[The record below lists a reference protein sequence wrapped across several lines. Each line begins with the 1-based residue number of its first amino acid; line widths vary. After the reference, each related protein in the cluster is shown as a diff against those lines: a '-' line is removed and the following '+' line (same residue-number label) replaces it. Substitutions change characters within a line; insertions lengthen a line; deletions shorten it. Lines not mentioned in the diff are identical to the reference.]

1 MSGSSGYVPVFRP
14 NAQSLGSNSQGEETV
29 VVTVNA
35 GRPGY
40 GPGSLAADLGKIPR
54 TPIQAESSAAIH
66 ATAKWSAAQLQK
78 SRAEYAARQ
87 NALAAAQAKAKAA
100 RDALTERLKQESN
113 ARIHNTYVNP
123 AIAGAHANNMAMQ
136 AEAARLGAARAAA
149 RARKQAEEAARQ
161 AEAELRAQQEAE
173 RQAAAALEAA
183 AAKAE
188 ADARAAAE
196 AAARAKAEADARAA
210 AEAAARAKAEADAR
224 AAAEAAAREKAEA
237 DARAA
242 AEAAARAKAE
252 ADARAAAEAA
262 AREKAEADARAAA
275 EAAARAKAEAD
286 VRAAAEAA
294 ARAKAEAD
302 ARAAAEA
309 AARAVTEK
317 VLREPGVE
325 HYSAA
330 TEAARKRTE
339 EAFQAADA
347 ALKTSDPVELQ
358 RISDRLRSEG
368 NTLFSYGDTWSY
380 KGEGPGDD
388 NWRFLTDRLSALETD
403 FSQALLAHDAVN
415 AERLTGEL
423 QTLNDE
429 LTQLHTSGV
438 LYRSEGDIIRSYA
451 VVIRQLSASL
461 SSESRAVRA
470 GLQGDTENAARQ
482 HQEAVSARQAAEAGA
497 DSVVSTIRAQAE
509 AYADALKMA
518 RNESRAQAD
527 YNTRR
532 LNYVKEKARIQD
544 NLAALPPALHAGP
557 VPDYTPE
564 MMQKAE
570 AAMAQ
575 PGVMA
580 LPFMPG
586 MMTLSVAGEG
596 MMPVTGEAG
605 AITGNTLLR
614 GVSELIK
621 WAGSEEAALAATR
634 FTTAGVLIAAFMPA
648 EAGRGSD
655 RVKGRDME
663 ALFATQAGLLNGS
676 IASLSPGA
684 DSVEM
689 PVRAT
694 LTEENGHLAL
704 RLLSTGNGVVPA
716 TVRILDAV
724 RDPETGLN
732 RIIVPGR
739 NGGRDREVLINPTE
753 PDMRLFSPEESGDA
767 AVPVSR
773 PEPEHQAEDG
783 QDDMV
788 LFFPPRGEAPIPRTP
803 VSDSLSVQPAVADM
817 AAPLQPDMVPVT
829 EEEALQDFIYWQVA
843 PDGSGF
849 MPVYVVMTPDITR
862 SQEESGVRVE
872 ADTGLPFLTE
882 DVFSRAAGM
891 LLSTPSGDD
900 VVMADFSTSDATADG
915 PQALAVPATLLNG
928 GQPVYGSEDDRE
940 AYLQVRASLI
950 QAGGRHR
957 LYLQKT
963 DSGTD
968 AIPFL
973 QAVRNPATGRDE
985 VRVPA
990 MAGEPPLTVLIN
1002 PVPVA
1007 QTGWHTG
1014 SPGGEV
1020 PPLVHTGGDVTAVP
1034 SLTVTTSPAA
1044 DGVTFRD
1051 FIYWQPDA
1059 EGSGGQFIYVVLS
1072 VNPRNVPGRVSGHG
1086 QGNGDNW
1093 LQDADKGEGVP
1104 IPARIADRLRGRE
1117 FSRFDAFRK
1126 ALWTEIGKD
1135 PALLEQFN
1143 SNNKGNLKN
1152 GYSPFTPKLERVG
1165 GRERFELHHVIRV
1178 IDGGPVYDIDNLRV
1192 VTPKQ
1197 HIEIHRGTK

>member
-1 MSGSSGYVPVFRP
+1 
-14 NAQSLGSNSQGEETV
+14 
-29 VVTVNA
+29 
-35 GRPGY
+35 
-40 GPGSLAADLGKIPR
+40 
-54 TPIQAESSAAIH
+54 
-66 ATAKWSAAQLQK
+66 
-78 SRAEYAARQ
+78 
-87 NALAAAQAKAKAA
+87 
-100 RDALTERLKQESN
+100 
-113 ARIHNTYVNP
+113 
-123 AIAGAHANNMAMQ
+123 
-136 AEAARLGAARAAA
+136 
-149 RARKQAEEAARQ
+149 
-161 AEAELRAQQEAE
+161 
-173 RQAAAALEAA
+173 
-183 AAKAE
+183 
-188 ADARAAAE
+188 ADAR
-196 AAARAKAEADARAA
+196 
-210 AEAAARAKAEADAR
+210 
-224 AAAEAAAREKAEA
+224 
-237 DARAA
+237 
-242 AEAAARAKAE
+242 
-252 ADARAAAEAA
+252 
-262 AREKAEADARAAA
+262 
-275 EAAARAKAEAD
+275 
-286 VRAAAEAA
+286 
-294 ARAKAEAD
+294 
-302 ARAAAEA
+302 A

-368 NTLFSYGDTWSY
+368 NMLFGYGDTWSY
-380 KGEGPGDD
+380 RGEGPGDD
-388 NWRFLTDRLSALETD
+388 NWRLLTEQKSALEMA
-403 FSQALLAHDAVN
+403 FSQAVLAHDAVN
-415 AERLTGEL
+415 TERLAGEL
-423 QTLNDE
+423 QALNDE

-497 DSVVSTIRAQAE
+497 DSVVSAIRAQAE
-509 AYADALKMA
+509 AYADALKVA

-527 YNTRR
+527 HNTLR
-532 LNYVKEKARIQD
+532 LNDVKEKARIQD
-544 NLAALPPALHAGP
+544 NLAALPPALHAEP

-570 AAMAQ
+570 AAMTQ

-586 MMTLSVAGEG
+586 MMVLSVAGEG
-596 MMPVTGEAG
+596 MMPVTGETG

-767 AVPVSR
+767 EVPVSR
-773 PEPEHQAEDG
+773 PESAHQAEDG

-788 LFFPPRGEAPIPRTP
+788 PFFPPRGEEPIPRTP

-817 AAPLQPDMVPVT
+817 AAPLQPETVPVT

-862 SQEESGVRVE
+862 PPFLQEESGVRVE

-891 LLSTPSGDD
+891 LLSTPSGEG
-900 VVMADFSTSDATADG
+900 VVMADFSTSDATADS

-928 GQPVYGSEDDRE
+928 GQPVYGSEGGRE

-973 QAVRNPATGRDE
+973 QAVRNPATGMDE
-985 VRVPA
+985 VRMPA

-1007 QTGWHTG
+1007 QAGWHTG

-1034 SLTVTTSPAA
+1034 SLTVTTSPVA

-1072 VNPRNVPGRVSGHG
+1072 VDPRNVPGRVSGHG

-1117 FSRFDAFRK
+1117 FSRFGAFRK
-1126 ALWTEIGKD
+1126 ALWTEVGKD
-1135 PALLEQFN
+1135 PELLKQFKN
-1143 SNNKGNLKN
+1143 QNKVLVTKGK
-1152 GYSPFTPKLERVG
+1152 SSFVPESERVG
-1165 GRERFELHHVIRV
+1165 GRQRFELHHVVRV
-1178 IDGGPVYDIDNLRV
+1178 TDGGPVYDIDNLRV